1 MLEPLKVEKKCKNPQ
16 SVHFNHILID
26 LKSTV
31 LVYRGKITAKM
42 ILDPT
47 VDDFYEKD
55 RTTTKAVRFEEQNRR
70 FSGRRGI

>member
-1 MLEPLKVEKKCKNPQ
+1 MFEPLKMEKKWKNPQ

-31 LVYRGKITAKM
+31 LVYRGKITPKM

-47 VDDFYEKD
+47 VDDFYEK
-55 RTTTKAVRFEEQNRR
+55 RSNNYKSCEV
-70 FSGRRGI
+70 